1 MIEENKVVSIPVDDI
16 IPNRFQPRLK
26 FNEKEL
32 QSLAESISEHGIVSP
47 IIVRKIGDK
56 FEIIAGERRFKAA
69 NLIGL
74 NAVPCIVKELDDT
87 ESAEVAVIENLQ
99 RSNLTPIEEAK
110 SYEKLLNK
118 GMTQEQLAKRLGVS
132 QPTIANKVRLLNL
145 CAEVQDALFHSK
157 ISERHARSLLQLQD
171 VEMQKNLL
179 NTIITNRL
187 TVRQTDDEVNAI
199 LGKIPSAPGT
209 EDIFNVDVDIVKN
222 NAEEIIKPMNNVDF
236 EALLKRD
243 FVETKQEET
252 KPQDIVSIPDIIKV
266 DPVVTPSPVVT
277 PTVPPVMAPT
287 PTSNPFAS
295 TPSFGETEEIN
306 PFQSVTSE
314 PAAETFDISSY
325 LKTPTINPIATPEVM
340 PEPVQNPGTAIMDE
354 FLAPKPSVESSQ
366 DVQTSTKKISSAI
379 NAARDMTRTLEGQGF
394 KVDTEEFDF
403 ADMYQIV
410 IKIKK
415 D

>member
-56 FEIIAGERRFKAA
+56 YEIIAGERRFKAA

-110 SYEKLLNK
+110 SYEKLLSK

-145 CAEVQDALFHSK
+145 CAEVQDALLHSK

-209 EDIFNVDVDIVKN
+209 EDIFNVDVEKIKN
-222 NAEEIIKPMNNVDF
+222 STEEIIKPMNNVDF
-236 EALLKRD
+236 EALLKKD
-243 FVETKQEET
+243 LVEQKNEASTMQEQI
-252 KPQDIVSIPDIIKV
+252 KIPDIIKV
-266 DPVVTPSPVVT
+266 NPVVT
-277 PTVPPVMAPT
+277 PTVAPVTHSENQIQNPNIGDSI
-287 PTSNPFAS
+287 SNE
-295 TPSFGETEEIN
+295 GEDIN
-306 PFQSVTSE
+306 PFQTITQE
-314 PAAETFDISSY
+314 PVAETFDISSY
-325 LKTPTINPIATPEVM
+325 LKTPTINPVTESTPTTETIEQ
-340 PEPVQNPGTAIMDE
+340 PSGTTIMDE
-354 FLAPKPSVESSQ
+354 FLSPKPAVIEKEDENISA
-366 DVQTSTKKISSAI
+366 KKISSAI

-394 KVDTEEFDF
+394 KIDTEEFDF
-403 ADMYQIV
+403 DDMYQIV

>member
-99 RSNLTPIEEAK
+99 RANLTPIEEAK

-145 CAEVQDALFHSK
+145 CAEVQDALLHSK

-209 EDIFNVDVDIVKN
+209 EDIFNVDVDTVKN

-236 EALLKRD
+236 EALLKKD
-243 FVETKQEET
+243 FVEPKVEEEKT
-252 KPQDIVSIPDIIKV
+252 QDIVSIPDIIKV

-277 PTVPPVMAPT
+277 PTVTPVST
-287 PTSNPFAS
+287 STSNAFAS
-295 TPSFGETEEIN
+295 TPAFGEPEEIN
-306 PFQSVTSE
+306 PFQTVTSE

-325 LKTPTINPIATPEVM
+325 LKTPTINPVATPEVI

-354 FLAPKPSVESSQ
+354 FLAPKPSVELIQ
-366 DVQTSTKKISSAI
+366 ETQASTKKISTAI